1 MKNQP
6 KAILTDQDSW
16 ITEAISKE
24 LPTTKHVFCIWH
36 IIAKFSSWFMLE
48 EQIYPKMEL
57 SALGLGVT
65 LTDLFNPTSGRDASH
80 PYLISIEPKEGCTN
94 HVCVL
99 DVGLTKTLRVRPV
112 SRATNSEEDNT

>member
-1 MKNQP
+1 
-6 KAILTDQDSW
+6 
-16 ITEAISKE
+16 
-24 LPTTKHVFCIWH
+24 
-36 IIAKFSSWFMLE
+36 MLE